1 MLLGSSS
8 WSRTRDFHSRNH
20 GFESRTEYKTMTH
33 GVTVTQQILV
43 LLFEVRILV
52 GQLIIQYTDYA
63 TVRRG
68 GERQMT

>member
-1 MLLGSSS
+1 
-8 WSRTRDFHSRNH
+8 
-20 GFESRTEYKTMTH
+20 MTH

-68 GERQMT
+68 GERQMTYMFFFKTGRDGGIGRRTGL